1 MTKTMAEEAMV
12 EEKKRKVAAAA
23 VLSAGGEKGEEGGGG
38 AAGAG
43 EDGVRTLETLL
54 RVVPMGLCLAALV
67 VMLKNS
73 QSNDFGA
80 VSYSNLAAF
89 KYLVYANGICAAYS
103 LFSAFYSA
111 VPRPSS
117 LSRSW
122 AVFFF
127 DQVLTYVVLAAG
139 TVSAEVIYLAYNGDK
154 EVTWSRECG
163 VFGGFCRRATASVGI
178 TFGAAACYILL
189 SLISSYRLFSTFEAP
204 IPLLAGGKAGDI
216 AA

>member
-89 KYLVYANGICAAYS
+89 KYPPLPPFLSILAN
-103 LFSAFYSA
+103 
-111 VPRPSS
+111 
-117 LSRSW
+117 
-122 AVFFF
+122 
-127 DQVLTYVVLAAG
+127 
-139 TVSAEVIYLAYNGDK
+139 
-154 EVTWSRECG
+154 
-163 VFGGFCRRATASVGI
+163 
-178 TFGAAACYILL
+178 
-189 SLISSYRLFSTFEAP
+189 
-204 IPLLAGGKAGDI
+204 
-216 AA
+216 